1 MHQGEHDDMSRARN
15 QREET
20 VRLEAIRVEVAEATR
35 VGVADATR
43 FELKTLGVR
52 PQKESTA
59 FGSRT

>member
-1 MHQGEHDDMSRARN
+1 MSRARN
-15 QREET
+15 RREET